1 LRATKKVCKE
11 EEKLAKIEGKNL
23 YNLFIRIENSGLY
36 LFVIFLFSF
45 SFLFILFFGLKK
57 GISIMLYITVTN
69 VIHQL

>member
-11 EEKLAKIEGKNL
+11 EEKLAKIKGKNL
-23 YNLFIRIENSGLY
+23 YNLSIRIEDSGLY

-45 SFLFILFFGLKK
+45 LFSFILFFGLEKK

-69 VIHQL
+69 IMH